1 MKIVSLCD
9 HPEYIDV
16 VANWTWTEFCKVDRP
31 TVTLEQTRE
40 KLVRQTKESVPH
52 TYVAVIDDKPVG
64 TIAYYDNNLAG
75 SEFTPW
81 MGSLYVL
88 PEMRGRSIARAL
100 ILHIRKRAKASG
112 FDTLY
117 LRTEHTSKYYE
128 KLGWTLVCDTVDP
141 AHNLKTK
148 VYKTAL
154 SGYRTVK
161 KDDRWASVEL
171 YDENAGTSAS
181 IAVKR
186 GGILTTFYAISRDI
200 IFMNWD
206 TLNDE
211 KSKVR
216 GGMPILFPICGRLTD
231 GKYDLFGKTYEL
243 DIHGVARALA
253 WEFVSTDVKD
263 GASLTIRLDS
273 NEETKKKYPFDFSVE
288 YTYTLKGDK
297 LTVTQKFK
305 NLSNEVMPFSS
316 GVHPYFNALREKCTA
331 LMGERKFSFDKEPD
345 FVVDDITSKTVTLD
359 TGLGHSVKV
368 VADENYN
375 AYVFFSPEDAKY
387 ACAEPWSAAPDA
399 LNTKKN
405 LLYLNPNEEKVL
417 TVTIEAF
424 LNNR

>member
-9 HPEYIDV
+9 YPEYIDT
-16 VANWTWTEFCKVDRP
+16 VANWTWNEFCKVDRP
-31 TVTLEQTRE
+31 TVTPEQTRE
-40 KLVRQTKESVPH
+40 KLEHQTKESVPH
-52 TYVAVIDDKPVG
+52 TYVAVIDGRPVG
-64 TIAYYDNNLAG
+64 TIAYYDNNLQG

-88 PEMRGRSIARAL
+88 PEMRGKSIARAL
-100 ILHIRKRAKASG
+100 ILHIRKRAKAAG

-128 KLGWTLVCDTVDP
+128 KLGWSFVCDAVDP

-148 VYKTAL
+148 VYKTSL
-154 SGYRTVK
+154 SGYRAVK
-161 KDDRWASVEL
+161 KDDRWESVEL
-171 YDENAGTSAS
+171 FDENAGTSTS
-181 IAVKR
+181 VAVKR

-200 IFMNWD
+200 VFMNWD

-211 KSKVR
+211 NSKVR

-231 GKYDLFGKTYEL
+231 GKYDLCGKTYEL
-243 DIHGVARALA
+243 DIHGVARALP

-263 GASLTIRLDS
+263 GASLTICLKS
-273 NEETKKKYPFDFSVE
+273 NEETKKKYPFDFYVE
-288 YTYTLKGDK
+288 YTYTLKGDC

-305 NLSNEVMPFSS
+305 NLSSEVMPFSS
-316 GVHPYFNALREKCTA
+316 GVHPYFNAKRETCIA
-331 LMGERKFSFDKEPD
+331 FMGDEKFTFEKEPD

-359 TGLGHSVKV
+359 TGLGHFVRVS
-368 VADENYN
+368 ADENYN
-375 AYVFFSPEDAKY
+375 TYVFFSPEDTKY

-424 LNNR
+424 LNK